1 MSECHF
7 FLPTRKKVF
16 RFPLSVFRLIAYLC
30 KDMRGIVTILIAF
43 ATLVSC
49 GGVRKKS
56 AAPQAVEPTFYTY
69 EVVAE
74 YPHSRTSYTQGL
86 QFIDGELWEGTGEYG
101 NSRILRT
108 DLATGKVLE
117 AKPISDEE
125 FGEGITILGDKIYQL
140 TWLNGKLHIYDRKSL
155 AHLATHT
162 YKGEGW
168 GLTTDGERLY
178 MSDGSNYI
186 RILNPETMK
195 QEGRFGVT
203 LRGESLRY
211 LNELEW
217 IDGKIWANVYTTDKI
232 VVIDPVNGVVEKVID
247 LTGILPE
254 KERDSRTDV
263 LNGIAYDKATKR
275 IFVTGKNWSK
285 LYEIKI
291 IAQ

>member
-1 MSECHF
+1 MK
-7 FLPTRKKVF
+7 R
-16 RFPLSVFRLIAYLC
+16 
-30 KDMRGIVTILIAF
+30 IVTILIAF

-56 AAPQAVEPTFYTY
+56 ATPQAVEPTFYTY

-74 YPHSRTSYTQGL
+74 YPHLRTSYTQGL

-101 NSRILRT
+101 RSQLLRT
-108 DLATGKVLE
+108 DLASGKVLQN
-117 AKPISDEE
+117 KKLQKDE
-125 FGEGITILGDKIYQL
+125 FGEGITVLGDKIYQL
-140 TWLNGKLHIYDRKSL
+140 TWLNGKLHIYDKATLR
-155 AHLATHT
+155 HLATHT

-168 GLTTDGERLY
+168 GLTSDGEKLY
-178 MSDGSNYI
+178 MSDGTNYI
-186 RILNPETMK
+186 RVLNPETLA
-195 QEGRFGVT
+195 QERRFGVT
-203 LRGESLRY
+203 LRGESLQY

-217 IDGKIWANVYTTDKI
+217 IDGKIWANVYTTDH
-232 VVIDPVNGVVEKVID
+232 VVIINPENGVVEGIIN
-247 LTGILPE
+247 LSGILPE

-285 LYEIKI
+285 LFEIRV

>member
-1 MSECHF
+1 MKQF
-7 FLPTRKKVF
+7 A
-16 RFPLSVFRLIAYLC
+16 I
-30 KDMRGIVTILIAF
+30 ILIAF

-56 AAPQAVEPTFYTY
+56 TTAQAVEPTFYTY
-69 EVVAE
+69 EIVAE
-74 YPHSRTSYTQGL
+74 YPHLRTSYTQGL
-86 QFIDGELWEGTGEYG
+86 QFVDGEMWEGTGEYG
-101 NSRILRT
+101 RSRILCT
-108 DLATGKVLE
+108 DLVTGKIL
-117 AKPISDEE
+117 ASHANPKEE

-168 GLTTDGERLY
+168 GLTTDGEKLY

-203 LRGESLRY
+203 LRGESLQY

-217 IDGKIWANVYTTDKI
+217 IDGKIWANVYTTDHI
-232 VVIDPVNGVVEKVID
+232 VIINPENGVVEGVIN
-247 LTGILPE
+247 LSGILPE

-285 LYEIKI
+285 LFEIRV